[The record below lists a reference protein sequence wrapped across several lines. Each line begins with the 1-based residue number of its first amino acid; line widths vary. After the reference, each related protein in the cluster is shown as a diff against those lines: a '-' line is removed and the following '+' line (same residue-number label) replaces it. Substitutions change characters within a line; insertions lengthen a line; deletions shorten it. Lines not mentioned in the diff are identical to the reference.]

1 MRYVMPAFLFSAIL
15 LGRSISELLAA
26 IRSPRLR
33 ALANGVLTALA
44 VTTISASTLGSTEW
58 PRWFADNPPAIAAR
72 WLQSHGLSQ
81 GVGEYWSSN
90 LVTAMSSNV
99 LSVRSVAPED
109 GRLVPYV
116 WSSDAS
122 LYAQPP
128 QFAIWQDRNQ
138 TGVTAAAVQATYA
151 ICRMDLVAGYRI
163 AVLATASCQRG
174 THTL

>member
-1 MRYVMPAFLFSAIL
+1 
-15 LGRSISELLAA
+15 
-26 IRSPRLR
+26 
-33 ALANGVLTALA
+33 
-44 VTTISASTLGSTEW
+44 
-58 PRWFADNPPAIAAR
+58 
-72 WLQSHGLSQ
+72 
-81 GVGEYWSSN
+81 VGEYWSSN

-138 TGVTAAAVQATYA
+138 TGVTTAVVQATYA
-151 ICRMDLVAGYRI
+151 ICRMNLVAGYRI
-163 AVLATASCQRG
+163 ALLATRNSECG
-174 THTL
+174 IHSG